1 MMTCMILSYDSLCD
15 RPCGDH
21 RPRSL
26 STDNISVVVLGQT
39 LGRPEMGGLA

>member
-15 RPCGDH
+15 RLW
-21 RPRSL
+21 RPS
-26 STDNISVVVLGQT
+26 STIFKYGQHSVVVLGQT